1 MIVWQLISFQSI
13 YHAILNAV
21 IFQYMRKLVR
31 TFEILRLNDFFEI
44 KLLVMGIGN
53 WNLMFFA
60 SCSYC
65 IAKTHR
71 LHFWSHT
78 PFWKYIF
85 KFWNTKNFWNIL
97 IIYET
102 SGRTNFL
109 LVSTRI
115 FGAFKTIHEGSAKY
129 YFPPFICSK

>member
-78 PFWKYIF
+78 PFFPYANLEVMKYSNWGRQAE
-85 KFWNTKNFWNIL
+85 KKNQ
-97 IIYET
+97 E
-102 SGRTNFL
+102 
-109 LVSTRI
+109 
-115 FGAFKTIHEGSAKY
+115 
-129 YFPPFICSK
+129 